1 MSENNNPL
9 DFSKV
14 PVATSSSYL
23 EPGMY
28 RLKVDPTGTKV
39 VSAQGKTSYLAV
51 KFVAENGG
59 ALTEKFFLTA
69 KALPRLQYLHEAWF
83 GSKLDKSFKTYEDVG
98 EYFKTYLTKKVVARP
113 MITGGKFTADGKF
126 YSGLPY
132 TGFVIADE
140 SVFEEGP
147 LDPESARYKNVVTV
161 EKPNPAVANNNSAL
175 LPETDLPTGYTPVD
189 DGNDNPW

>member
-1 MSENNNPL
+1 MSDNSIN
-9 DFSKV
+9 FSQV
-14 PVATSSSYL
+14 PTATSSSYL

-39 VSAQGKTSYLAV
+39 VAVPGKTSYLAV
-51 KFVAENGG
+51 KFIADNGG
-59 ALTEKFFLTA
+59 SVTEKFFLTA

-83 GSKLDKSFKTYEDVG
+83 SKKLDKSFKTYEDVG
-98 EYFKTYLTKKVVARP
+98 EYFRKYLTTNVTSRP

-140 SVFEEGP
+140 SLFEEGP
-147 LDPESARYKNVVTV
+147 LDPNSARYKNVVTV
-161 EKPNPAVANNNSAL
+161 EKPNPAVANTNSAL
-175 LPETDLPTGYTPVD
+175 LPEADDLPDSGYVPVD
-189 DGNDNPW
+189 DNESPW